1 MHSFKSSVA
10 RPVKLG
16 RQPSPPLCSGYA
28 AWTIE
33 ELRGLAGQLQLR
45 DANAMTRRELLDVLA
60 GQPEN

>member
-10 RPVKLG
+10 RPVKLR
-16 RQPSPPLCSGYA
+16 RQPSPPLCSRYA